1 MKKKDYDISW
11 LVAIALI
18 LGFLVCVLDITIW
31 RP

>member
-11 LVAIALI
+11 LVAIALV
-18 LGFLVCVLDITIW
+18 LGFIALGLDITIW